1 MARSKGISHDDAQNL
16 MAEATKV
23 QRFPGDLRLTRVNDV
38 EPEPVDFL
46 WSGRLA
52 RSHMTLI
59 SGAPGEGKTLDDLD
73 PEGVLVLEIMKQA
86 RIQLNSDGPTK
97 FSGYVLIDPAVIR
110 SVATI
115 QHRWRPSTPPVNKS
129 RGFAGDESHPITPHS
144 SQIWLAD
151 LTIQVSR
158 RLALQQ
164 SCQPLLHR

>member
-59 SGAPGEGKTLDDLD
+59 SCAPGEGKTLDDLD

-86 RIQLNSDGPTK
+86 RIQLNSDVTSDDNLDELVDSIRLGLIREVGQAQARGQMTK
-97 FSGYVLIDPAVIR
+97 
-110 SVATI
+110 
-115 QHRWRPSTPPVNKS
+115 
-129 RGFAGDESHPITPHS
+129 
-144 SQIWLAD
+144 
-151 LTIQVSR
+151 
-158 RLALQQ
+158 
-164 SCQPLLHR
+164 